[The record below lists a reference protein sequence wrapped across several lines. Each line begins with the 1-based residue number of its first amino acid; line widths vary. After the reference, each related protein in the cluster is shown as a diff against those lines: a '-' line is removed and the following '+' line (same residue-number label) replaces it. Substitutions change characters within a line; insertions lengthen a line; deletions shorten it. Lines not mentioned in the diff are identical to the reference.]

1 MTLRSGATLIAV
13 ILLTIV
19 LAACGGGPRD
29 TAPPPTD
36 PAPSGDLPPGHPPL
50 GGGDATG
57 QLPAPVVK
65 DDTALGWTKPEAWLD
80 EAPANAMRQ
89 AQYRVPGEAG
99 DGLCVVYYFGAG
111 QGGDP
116 QANAERWAEQFV
128 QPDGSS
134 SRDVLKTEQ
143 ITVNGLETLM
153 VEVTGTYREGGMNM
167 TGTPEEQRP
176 DQMLLGA
183 IVQGPD
189 SNWFFKFT
197 GPAETLRAE
206 KAQFEG
212 LVKSVRGPA

>member
-1 MTLRSGATLIAV
+1 MTLRYRATVLAV

-36 PAPSGDLPPGHPPL
+36 PTPPGELPPGHPPL
-50 GGGDATG
+50 GGGDAAS
-57 QLPAPVVK
+57 QLPTPVVK
-65 DDTALGWTKPEAWLD
+65 DDTALSWTKPESWLD
-80 EAPANAMRQ
+80 EPPANAMRQ
-89 AQYRVPGEAG
+89 AQYRVSGEAG

-111 QGGDP
+111 QGGNP

-128 QPDGSS
+128 QPDGSP
-134 SRDVLKTEQ
+134 SRDALKTEQ

-153 VEVTGTYREGGMNM
+153 VEVSGTYREGGMGM
-167 TGTPEEQRP
+167 TGAPEEQRP
-176 DQMLLGA
+176 DYMLLGA
-183 IVQGPD
+183 VVQGPD

-206 KAQFEG
+206 QERFEA
-212 LVKSVRGPA
+212 LVKSARGPA